1 MDADNIYV
9 MKDGKIVEN
18 GNHDELIDIKCEYF
32 YMVNKHN
39 QLESKSEVC

>member
-18 GNHDELIDIKCEYF
+18 GNHDELIDIKGEYF
-32 YMVNKHN
+32 SMVNKQN
-39 QLESKSEVC
+39 QLESTREVC